1 MQNQELNQKVER
13 QKLNA
18 DIVCVGFGPAM
29 GGFLS
34 ALNKRMLK
42 EDGLPAFESKVS
54 PGMPP
59 QVICYERADD
69 TSSGVS
75 GVASDAI
82 SIRQSIPSEELS
94 QIPLLTDVTEE
105 KVLYLL
111 DPHGASRRSFL
122 FKLGDMFLKTFKAI
136 LPWYKDYAF
145 ALPWIPPFL
154 SKKGGITFSVG
165 QFNQWV
171 AAQVMG
177 SGYIQIWPGTPV
189 EKVILKEGK
198 VSGVQLVDQGVDLK
212 GDPAEGFMP
221 GMEIEAALTVIAD
234 GPVGAV
240 GRQLNEAIGL
250 PEGHSQNDWA
260 IGMKMVVNL
269 PEDTPLKPGM
279 VFHTFGYPE
288 PEIFG
293 FFYVHPENVASLG
306 IFVPTWMDN
315 PVRSA
320 YRYMQYWMLHP
331 YLWQYL
337 KGAVLRSWGAK
348 TLQESGRRGEP
359 YLTGEGFVRIGEG
372 SGTTNVLTGS
382 GVDEAWETGVL
393 LGEAVAELMSQGKE
407 LNQENLEATYV
418 KQRRASKR
426 DIESRIAEKS
436 RDGFH
441 RGMVSGLLGMALSGF
456 TRGLFHIPGTH
467 QKTWDRLPKVA
478 DYFKGKLTP
487 EEVEQIRKDCSA
499 RGVYSNDVLMEKAG
513 WPSIDYDGKLLI
525 SHQDALLLG
534 GKVQAAPGY
543 ANHVTFESKE
553 ICRACDSKAC
563 IEICSGQA
571 IYPGEPGLPAFD
583 REKCIHC
590 GACFWTCP
598 HLTFGAGSGGLHSAE
613 N

>member
-34 ALNKRMLK
+34 TLNKRMLN
-42 EDGLPAFESKVS
+42 EDGTPALESKVA

-75 GVASDAI
+75 GVVSEAR
-82 SIRQSIPSEELS
+82 SIRESIPGEELS
-94 QIPLLTDVTEE
+94 QIPMVAEVSEE

-111 DPHGASRRSFL
+111 DPYGASRRSCL
-122 FKLGDMFLKTFKAI
+122 FKLGDMFLKTFKAV
-136 LPWYKDYAF
+136 LPWYQNYAF

-154 SKKGGITFSVG
+154 RKDGGVTLSIG

-171 AAQVMG
+171 SARNG
-177 SGYIQIWPGTPV
+177 RSGFIQIWPGTPV
-189 EKVILKEGK
+189 EKAIIKEGK
-198 VSGVQLVDQGVDLK
+198 VVGVQLVDQGVDLK
-212 GDPAEGFMP
+212 GNPSDGFML
-221 GMEIEAALTVIAD
+221 GMEVEAALTVIGD
-234 GPVGAV
+234 GPIGAV

-250 PEGHSQNDWA
+250 PEGHEQNDYA

-269 PEDTPLKPGM
+269 PENTPLKPGM

-293 FFYVHPENVASLG
+293 FMYVHPEKVASLG
-306 IFVPTWMDN
+306 IFVPTWLDN
-315 PVRSA
+315 PVRAA
-320 YRYMQYWMLHP
+320 YRYMQYWMQHP

-337 KGAVLRSWGAK
+337 KGSALRSWGAK

-359 YLTGEGFVRIGEG
+359 YLVGDGFARIGEG
-372 SGTTNVLTGS
+372 SGSTNVLKGS
-382 GVDEAWETGVL
+382 GVDEAWETGTH
-393 LGEAVAELMSQGKE
+393 LGEAVAELMKEGKE
-407 LNQENLEATYV
+407 FTRENLEATYLRR
-418 KQRRASKR
+418 RRASHR
-426 DIESRIAEKS
+426 DLESRVAEKS

-441 RGMVSGLLGMALSGF
+441 RGMISGLLGMALTGF
-456 TRGLFHIPGTH
+456 SKGLFHIPGTH
-467 QKTWDRLPKVA
+467 KKTWDRLPRTA
-478 DYFKGKLTP
+478 EYFKGKLTP
-487 EEVEQIRKDCSA
+487 EEVELIRKDCAA
-499 RGVYSNDVLMEKAG
+499 RGVYSNDVLMEKTG
-513 WPSIDYDGKLLI
+513 WPPIEYDGKLLI

-534 GKVQAAPGY
+534 GKVQAASGY
-543 ANHVTFESKE
+543 SNHVVFESEE
-553 ICRACDSKAC
+553 ICKACDSKAC

-571 IYPGEPGLPAFD
+571 IYPEGSGLPTFD

-598 HLTFGAGSGGLHSAE
+598 HLTFKAGSGGLHSAE